1 MISKE
6 GHIMKAALQKVV
18 RGEDLTAEE
27 MEITMTRILD
37 GKASSSL
44 IGSLISA
51 LRIKGETIPEIA
63 GAVKAL
69 RAKIPHFE
77 LDNHLLNM
85 DRDDINFEDETII
98 EVGKRGDHGTR
109 IFNVSAATTF
119 VVAGGG
125 LRVARHGNRQASRFL
140 GTADV
145 LECMGINLDIS
156 PSDVER
162 SIREIGIGFMF
173 APVFQSPMKHVAKLR
188 EEVGIRTIFNLIGP
202 LANPAGAGA
211 HVLGVYEDTLTEK
224 IAGAIKAV
232 GGKDALVFHGA
243 ETIDELSVCGTS
255 KLSRLHSDGIET
267 FHMEP
272 EDYGISRVGKE
283 ALQGGT
289 IRENAEIVHSVLAG
303 GKGPK
308 RDIVVLN
315 SAAAFWVSGIDE
327 TMEKGIE
334 RAALVIDSGEA
345 KQKLAQMI
353 RFTKECVPFT
363 YDRLSNAEEATG

>member
-1 MISKE
+1 
-6 GHIMKAALQKVV
+6 MKTMLQKVV
-18 RGEDLTAEE
+18 RGEDLTERE
-27 MEITMTRILD
+27 METIMSRILD
-37 GKASSSL
+37 GKASPSL
-44 IGSLISA
+44 TGSILSA
-51 LRIKGETIPEIA
+51 LRIKGETVPEIT

-69 RAKIPHFE
+69 RSRIPRFV

-173 APVFQSPMKHVAKLR
+173 APVFQSPMRHVAKLR

-211 HVLGVYEDTLTEK
+211 HVVGVYDAALTEK

-255 KLSRLHSDGIET
+255 KLSRLHQNRVQT
-267 FHMEP
+267 FHVEP
-272 EDYGISRVGKE
+272 EDYGFSRVGKE
-283 ALQGGT
+283 TLQGGDV
-289 IRENAEIVHSVLAG
+289 RENAEIVQRVLAG
-303 GKGPK
+303 EKGPK
-308 RDIVVLN
+308 RDIVILN

-334 RAALVIDSGEA
+334 RAAFVIDSGA
-345 KQKLAQMI
+345 AGQKLTQMV
-353 RFTKECVPFT
+353 RFTQECVPFT
-363 YDRLSNAEEATG
+363 FDGLSNAEAAIG